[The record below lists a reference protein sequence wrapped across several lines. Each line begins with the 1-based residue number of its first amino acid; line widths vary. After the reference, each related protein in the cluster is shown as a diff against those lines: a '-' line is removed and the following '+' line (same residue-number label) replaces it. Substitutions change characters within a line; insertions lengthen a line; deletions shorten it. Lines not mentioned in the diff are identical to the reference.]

1 MPAPE
6 WTKKISSNAV
16 CNWYYILFIAN
27 CVIAGIALLFIVG
40 VMPFLRLPK
49 GMMIGQSF
57 TTLISIAI
65 VLVNALFL
73 YLICDRSLLERREA

>member
-1 MPAPE
+1 MAAPE

-27 CVIAGIALLFIVG
+27 CVIAGFALLYVVG

-49 GMMIGQSF
+49 GMMIGQGI
-57 TTLISIAI
+57 TTVISLAI

-73 YLICDRSLLERREA
+73 YLMCDRALLDPSQR

>member
-27 CVIAGIALLFIVG
+27 CVIIGLVLLYMFG

-49 GMMIGQSF
+49 GVLIGQGF
-57 TTLISIAI
+57 TALISGAI
-65 VLVNALFL
+65 VIVNALFL
-73 YLICDRSLLERREA
+73 YVMCDRSLLEPSRQ